1 MSDTNTETIAD
12 IIAERRAFEFITS
25 GMRGFKKINK
35 EYKDY
40 TDRLDAARRREV
52 REVEDLFHKSLKKQE
67 DTLRDQYE
75 ALVRFSDC
83 AKLREALEAYIDL
96 WDNGTQNDLD
106 ELKCVINEM
115 RAALAAPP
123 RNCDA
128 MDWRTAWKIWRE
140 KFHPETPAGY
150 SAVVKG
156 TEAFMDW
163 FTAPATE
170 KEGGAK

>member
-1 MSDTNTETIAD
+1 MQTN
-12 IIAERRAFEFITS
+12 
-25 GMRGFKKINK
+25 NK
-35 EYKDY
+35 L
-40 TDRLDAARRREV
+40 RDALIEARRFVFAAMQGQRDILVNDGINEPYV
-52 REVEDLFHKSLKKQE
+52 IKPK
-67 DTLRDQYE
+67 DTL
-75 ALVRFSDC
+75 S
-83 AKLREALEAYIDL
+83 KID
-96 WDNGTQNDLD
+96 
-106 ELKCVINEM
+106 
-115 RAALAAPP
+115 AALAAPP

-140 KFHPETPAGY
+140 KFHPETPVGY